1 MFEICQVRPRKK
13 RPVKRI
19 KQSHSE
25 HSEHWEFYQPMRRNE
40 NFDWYF
46 DAYDD
51 PFFAEEQDRS
61 STKWIAKSFTNE
73 WLATDGTRFRL
84 TGTRKFKPAA
94 QSSEFF
100 LCDDTHVLVLRVPN
114 AAARPKTNLK

>member
-51 PFFAEEQDRS
+51 PFFAEEHDRQ
-61 STKWIAKSFTNE
+61 FEEPVFN
-73 WLATDGTRFRL
+73 
-84 TGTRKFKPAA
+84 
-94 QSSEFF
+94 
-100 LCDDTHVLVLRVPN
+100 
-114 AAARPKTNLK
+114 